1 MTPIRILMLALL
13 LGCGTAQAAIEA
25 YKFDNTQQEQRFH
38 KLTKELRCLVCQ
50 NQDLADSNAD
60 LAADLRAKVQEM
72 ILAGKT
78 DKEIVDYMV
87 DRYGDF
93 VLYKPPLMGTTVLLW
108 FGPAVLAVLGVLVV
122 IGVIR
127 RKSGEPVPEL
137 SEEDHQ
143 RAESLLHDD
152 RPGK

>member
-1 MTPIRILMLALL
+1 MTPLRILLLALV

-25 YKFDNTQQEQRFH
+25 YKFNNTEQEQRFH

-60 LAADLRAKVQEM
+60 LAADLRGKVQEM

-108 FGPAVLAVLGVLVV
+108 FGPGILAVLGVLLV

-127 RKSGEPVPEL
+127 RRSGEPVPEL
-137 SEEDHQ
+137 SAEDHQ

-152 RPGK
+152 PPGK

>member
-1 MTPIRILMLALL
+1 MTPLRILLLALV

-25 YKFDNTQQEQRFH
+25 YKFNNTEQEQRFH
-38 KLTKELRCLVCQ
+38 KLTKELRCL
-50 NQDLADSNAD
+50 
-60 LAADLRAKVQEM
+60 AADLRGKVQEM

-108 FGPAVLAVLGVLVV
+108 FGPGILAVLGVLVV

-127 RKSGEPVPEL
+127 RRSSEPVPEL
-137 SEEDHQ
+137 SAEDHQ

-152 RPGK
+152 PQGK